1 MRIEGGDSH
10 FDMNPKTNQSELAA
24 ISGLFVL
31 LSLWG
36 IVWDVTSGL
45 LASGIDGIML
55 LAICLMMGGV
65 FSLELLLIAHSAG
78 WVKFPARKSAAA
90 PPATAKA
97 PASTKAPAASAPQT
111 AERTK

>member
-1 MRIEGGDSH
+1 
-10 FDMNPKTNQSELAA
+10 MNPKTNQSELAA

-45 LASGIDGIML
+45 LAGGIDGIML

-65 FSLELLLIAHSAG
+65 FSLELLLIAHSVG
-78 WVKFPARKSAAA
+78 LVKFPRKSAAA
-90 PPATAKA
+90 PAAPAQA
-97 PASTKAPAASAPQT
+97 PASTKAPGASAPQA